1 LSEINI
7 DRVRLERFNEVRGKK
22 LEKLENETK
31 EMKYL
36 QNIDVNKLM
45 DNFQRQGAE
54 IDVLKRKEEKFEEI
68 LKTFERN
75 YEIKLKALQHDLN
88 QEIELKNQAMQKA
101 ELLNNELYGLR
112 LTQQDPTSL
121 WMEK

>member
-1 LSEINI
+1 M
-7 DRVRLERFNEVRGKK
+7 DRVRLERFNEIRGKK
-22 LEKLENETK
+22 LEKLESETR

-45 DNFQRQGAE
+45 DNFQKQGAE

-68 LKTFERN
+68 FKTFERN
-75 YEIKLKALQHDLN
+75 NDIKVRALQHELN
-88 QEIELKNQAMQKA
+88 HEIGMKNQAIQKA
-101 ELLNNELYGLR
+101 ELLNNELYGFR
-112 LTQQDPTSL
+112 LTQQDPTAL